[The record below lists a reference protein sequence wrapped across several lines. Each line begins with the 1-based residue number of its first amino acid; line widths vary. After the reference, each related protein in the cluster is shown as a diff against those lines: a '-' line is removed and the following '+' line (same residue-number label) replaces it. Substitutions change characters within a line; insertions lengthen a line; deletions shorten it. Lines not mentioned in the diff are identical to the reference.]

1 MIPQSVRLL
10 GLTAFALSA
19 FCKPHGAHAA
29 TISLHPTADT
39 SIFSALPT
47 FNFGGGTTFTAGGRP
62 HGGDSRGLL
71 LFDIRDSLPAGALI
85 QSASLRLTVIGTPSG
100 AVNSV
105 FDLNALT
112 ASWAEGTGSDHG
124 GTAAGPNAA
133 TWNNRFGTTGS
144 PWTTPGGDF
153 SSSVSAFVSILG
165 DGSYT
170 VRSTPGLVS
179 DVQSWF
185 NNPAAD
191 FGWILRSESE
201 ATARTIRRF
210 GAHEDFANSPVL
222 TIQYAVVPEPGSCA
236 LLLVGTALI
245 VKRIRNKLPRTMDSQ
260 HDSEI

>member
-1 MIPQSVRLL
+1 M
-10 GLTAFALSA
+10 
-19 FCKPHGAHAA
+19 
-29 TISLHPTADT
+29 
-39 SIFSALPT
+39 
-47 FNFGGGTTFTAGGRP
+47 
-62 HGGDSRGLL
+62 
-71 LFDIRDSLPAGALI
+71 LFDIHDSLPAGALI
-85 QSASLRLTVIGTPSG
+85 QSASLRLTVIGTPGG

-124 GTAAGPNAA
+124 GTPAGPNAA

-144 PWTTPGGDF
+144 PWTNPGGDF

-170 VRSTPGLVS
+170 FRSTPGLVS

-185 NNPAAD
+185 NNPGTD

-201 ATARTIRRF
+201 ATARSIRRF
-210 GAHEDFANSPVL
+210 GSHEDFANSPVL

-236 LLLVGTALI
+236 LFLAGTALI
-245 VKRIRNKLPRTMDSQ
+245 VNHIRKKLTRAMDRQ
-260 HDSEI
+260 NNSEG